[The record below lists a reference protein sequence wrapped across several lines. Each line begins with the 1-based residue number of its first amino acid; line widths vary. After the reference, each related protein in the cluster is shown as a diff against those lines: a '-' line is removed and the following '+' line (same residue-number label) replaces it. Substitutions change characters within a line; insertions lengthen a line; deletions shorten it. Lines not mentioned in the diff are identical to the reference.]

1 MIAFDDDDANS
12 LLLQPVELGAKEHR
26 DLHVRTIVVIEVSG
40 EHQQRHL
47 LFDAQ
52 TNQALEGLAG
62 GAPHALDLARTLTR
76 QCQQRAVQMEIR
88 SVNEFHPAPASLAS
102 EPESKHVLQMKP

>member
-12 LLLQPVELGAKEHR
+12 LLLQPLQLAAKEHG
-26 DLHVRTIVVIEVSG
+26 DLHVRAIVVIEVSG
-40 EHQQRHL
+40 EQKQRHL

-52 TNQALEGLAG
+52 INHALEGLTG
-62 GAPHALDLARTLTR
+62 GPPHALDLARFLTR
-76 QCQQRAVQMEIR
+76 QRQQRAVQMEIR